1 MGKRITSILFL
12 SFAVVAVA
20 MTSTSVEAKKYGMA
34 GCGLGTLIIQGNDKT
49 QILAATSNG
58 IYGNQ
63 TFGIT
68 SGTSNC
74 TADGVVKQD
83 KVQELFITMNY
94 DSLGQEMASG
104 KGEKLESL
112 GNLLGCSSD
121 SLSRFGQ
128 VTKENYAKL
137 ITEDSTPASVLSAVK
152 SEVKSDKI
160 LAKSCSQI

>member
-12 SFAVVAVA
+12 SVAVVAVT

-34 GCGLGTLIIQGNDKT
+34 GCGLGSLVISTNDIT
-49 QILAATSNG
+49 QIFAATSNG

>member
-12 SFAVVAVA
+12 SFAVVAVS
-20 MTSTSVEAKKYGMA
+20 MTSTAVEAKKYGMA
-34 GCGLGTLIIQGNDKT
+34 GCGLGTYVFQKNNAE
-49 QILAATSNG
+49 QILVATTNG

-83 KVQELFITMNY
+83 KVQELFVTMNY

-112 GNLLGCSSD
+112 GSLLGCSND
-121 SLSRFGQ
+121 SISRFGQ

-137 ITEDSTPASVLSAVK
+137 ITEDSTPASLLSAVK

>member
-1 MGKRITSILFL
+1 MGKRFTSVLFL
-12 SFAVVAVA
+12 SAAFVAVT

-34 GCGLGTLIIQGNDKT
+34 GCGLGSLAITSNDIT
-49 QILAATSNG
+49 QIFAATLNG

-112 GNLLGCSSD
+112 GNLLGCSGD

>member
-1 MGKRITSILFL
+1 
-12 SFAVVAVA
+12 
-20 MTSTSVEAKKYGMA
+20 MTSTAVEAKKYGMA
-34 GCGLGTLIIQGNDKT
+34 GCGLGSVILGAKDQS
-49 QILAATSNG
+49 QIAVATTNG
-58 IYGNQ
+58 VYYNQ
-63 TFGIT
+63 SFGIT

-74 TADGVVKQD
+74 TADGVVKQE
-83 KVQELFITMNY
+83 KVQELFVTMNY

-137 ITEDSTPASVLSAVK
+137 ITDDSTPASVLSAVK

>member
-12 SFAVVAVA
+12 SAAVVAVT
-20 MTSTSVEAKKYGMA
+20 MTSTAVEAKKYGMA
-34 GCGLGTLIIQGNDKT
+34 GCGLGSLIITNNDKT
-49 QILAATSNG
+49 QIFAATSNG
-58 IYGNQ
+58 IYYNQ

-74 TADGVVKQD
+74 TADGVVKQE
-83 KVQELFITMNY
+83 KVQELFVTMNY

-112 GNLLGCSSD
+112 GSLLGCSSD

>member
-12 SFAVVAVA
+12 SAAVVAVSL
-20 MTSTSVEAKKYGMA
+20 TSTSVEAKKYGMA
-34 GCGLGTLIIQGNDKT
+34 GCGLGSQVIKTNDT
-49 QILAATSNG
+49 MQIFAATTNG
-58 IYGNQ
+58 IAYNQ
-63 TFGIT
+63 TIGIT
-68 SGTSNC
+68 IGTSNC

-83 KVQELFITMNY
+83 KVQELFVTMNY

-112 GNLLGCSSD
+112 GNLLGCSND
-121 SLSRFGQ
+121 SISRFGQ

-137 ITEDSTPASVLSAVK
+137 ITEDSTPASLLSAVK

>member
-12 SFAVVAVA
+12 SAAVVAVA

-34 GCGLGTLIIQGNDKT
+34 GCGLGALVIQTNDKT
-49 QILAATSNG
+49 QIFAATSNG

-63 TFGIT
+63 SFGIT

-83 KVQELFITMNY
+83 KVQELFVTMNY

>member
-12 SFAVVAVA
+12 SVAVVAVT

-34 GCGLGTLIIQGNDKT
+34 GCGLGSLVISTNDIT
-49 QILAATSNG
+49 QIFAATSNG

-112 GNLLGCSSD
+112 GNLLGCSND

>member
-12 SFAVVAVA
+12 SAAVVAVT

-34 GCGLGTLIIQGNDKT
+34 GCGLGSLIISNNDIT
-49 QILAATSNG
+49 QIFAATSNG

>member
-1 MGKRITSILFL
+1 MGKRFTSVLFL
-12 SFAVVAVA
+12 SAAFVAVT

-34 GCGLGTLIIQGNDKT
+34 GCGLGSLVITTNDIT
-49 QILAATSNG
+49 QIFAATSNA
-58 IYGNQ
+58 IYYNQ

-112 GNLLGCSSD
+112 GNLLGCSGD

>member
-12 SFAVVAVA
+12 SAAVVAVT
-20 MTSTSVEAKKYGMA
+20 MTSTAVEAKKYGMA
-34 GCGLGTLIIQGNDKT
+34 GCGLGTYVFQKNNAE
-49 QILAATSNG
+49 QIFVATTNG

-83 KVQELFITMNY
+83 KVQELFVTMNY

-112 GNLLGCSSD
+112 GSLLGCSND

-137 ITEDSTPASVLSAVK
+137 ITEDSTPASLLSAVK
-152 SEVKSDKI
+152 SEVKSDKV

>member
-12 SFAVVAVA
+12 SFAVVAVT
-20 MTSTSVEAKKYGMA
+20 MTSTSVEAKKYGLA
-34 GCGLGTLIIQGNDKT
+34 GCGLGAVLFGAKEQS
-49 QILAATSNG
+49 QIAVASTNA
-58 IYGNQ
+58 IYYNQ

-112 GNLLGCSSD
+112 GNLLGCSGD

-137 ITEDSTPASVLSAVK
+137 ITEDSTPASLLSAVK